1 MILPGVMHLHP
12 RVPLPKAAAA
22 AFALWCAAAVGV
34 LIVPF
39 SWGGPSLQVG
49 DIASSDLVAQRSA
62 QYVSQVLTEEARD
75 NAAAAVE
82 PVYLPRDEEVGRTQ
96 RAALTALLDQV
107 ALIRQRADLPTQSDK
122 LGALDR
128 LPETAGLATETKT
141 ALLALT
147 SAQFESIRQRAPAAL
162 DAIMAQPIPPGQS
175 AAAVDAFLSQ
185 PANLPSSAAE
195 QAVLRVL
202 LTKFVV
208 PNVAID
214 ETATRQKQQDA
225 RDNVPPQ
232 VVTFARGQVVV
243 PEGSAITEADLEAL
257 RETGVVEDGLDLS
270 KLLAGSL
277 VALSFGVLVGG
288 YLAAFGSVPAP
299 AGRRLAIVGLTVAA
313 VLAMVRFGVPPLL
326 PDEHHQYL
334 AFALPVASAGMI
346 AAAFVGI
353 EFGAL
358 IATLVGLTSAY
369 LVVAEPAVPAATLR
383 TSTDALQFAAAY
395 TAGGLA
401 GALGAYRVERLARFS
416 IAAVL
421 AILGVGGVLAI
432 FWLLY
437 DTSAPSWLGWIA
449 LAAVASG
456 AGSALLTLA
465 AYVFVAQALRVTTRL
480 QLLELAQGNH
490 PLLRR
495 LREEAPGTFHHS
507 MMVAALAERAAER
520 IGADPLL
527 ARAGAFY
534 HDIGKLANPG
544 YFVENMLDGQPSPHE
559 RLSPEES
566 ARIIRS
572 HVTEGLALARQY
584 GLPAAVRDFIP
595 QHHGDRLVTYFY
607 RQAVRQRDDVDPAAF
622 RYPGPRPRSK
632 EAALVMLA
640 DSCEAVVRASA
651 RRDPAAIDE
660 LVDSV
665 VAERL
670 AEGQLDDCDITLR
683 ELQLVAES
691 FKASLRAIHHRRI
704 EYPEPVPEEVAAILG
719 PAPRDEP
726 PPEPAQPSR
735 IDFTL

>member
-1 MILPGVMHLHP
+1 
-12 RVPLPKAAAA
+12 
-22 AFALWCAAAVGV
+22 
-34 LIVPF
+34 
-39 SWGGPSLQVG
+39 
-49 DIASSDLVAQRSA
+49 
-62 QYVSQVLTEEARD
+62 E
-75 NAAAAVE
+75 
-82 PVYLPRDEEVGRTQ
+82 
-96 RAALTALLDQV
+96 
-107 ALIRQRADLPTQSDK
+107 
-122 LGALDR
+122 
-128 LPETAGLATETKT
+128 
-141 ALLALT
+141 
-147 SAQFESIRQRAPAAL
+147 RAPAAL

-437 DTSAPSWLGWIA
+437 DTSAPSWRGRRVGRRLG
-449 LAAVASG
+449 
-456 AGSALLTLA
+456 A
-465 AYVFVAQALRVTTRL
+465 AYPRCLC
-480 QLLELAQGNH
+480 
-490 PLLRR
+490 LRR
-495 LREEAPGTFHHS
+495 SGPSGHDPSAAPRTCPGEPSAPSAAARRGTGHLPS
-507 MMVAALAERAAER
+507 LDDGCGPRGTGG
-520 IGADPLL
+520 GAD
-527 ARAGAFY
+527 R
-534 HDIGKLANPG
+534 
-544 YFVENMLDGQPSPHE
+544 
-559 RLSPEES
+559 
-566 ARIIRS
+566 
-572 HVTEGLALARQY
+572 
-584 GLPAAVRDFIP
+584 
-595 QHHGDRLVTYFY
+595 
-607 RQAVRQRDDVDPAAF
+607 
-622 RYPGPRPRSK
+622 
-632 EAALVMLA
+632 
-640 DSCEAVVRASA
+640 C
-651 RRDPAAIDE
+651 
-660 LVDSV
+660 
-665 VAERL
+665 
-670 AEGQLDDCDITLR
+670 
-683 ELQLVAES
+683 
-691 FKASLRAIHHRRI
+691 
-704 EYPEPVPEEVAAILG
+704 
-719 PAPRDEP
+719 
-726 PPEPAQPSR
+726 
-735 IDFTL
+735 